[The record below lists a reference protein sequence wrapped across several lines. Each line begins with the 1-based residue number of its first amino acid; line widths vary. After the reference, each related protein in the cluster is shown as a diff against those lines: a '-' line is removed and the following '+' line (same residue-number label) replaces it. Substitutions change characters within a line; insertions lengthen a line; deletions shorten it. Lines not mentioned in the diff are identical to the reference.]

1 MWIQSAHG
9 RIPEAGKRLPAR
21 SAQGNMTLSIL
32 DHNLGFA
39 TFPRRIGFVCLTLF
53 FLVFGTSAAADS
65 APPAPKNSETITV
78 VLDDNYPPYIFRDSS
93 GALQGILRD
102 TWLLW
107 EHRTG
112 IRVDLQ
118 AMDWAKAQQVILS
131 GKGDV
136 IDTIFFT
143 EARSRLYEYSK
154 PYATLRVPIFFH
166 KSISGIATPESV
178 KGFTVGVKE
187 GDACIDFLQAKGIT
201 ELKPY
206 PNYETLIRAAGQN
219 QVRVFCVDEP
229 PAFHFLYKLGLEKEF
244 RYSPPLYVGQFHRAV
259 LKGNVALLNKVEAG
273 FARISAEER
282 QAIEDKW
289 LGKSAKNEALQLW
302 ARNAGL
308 FLLAVLGIALLL
320 ALWNYSLHL
329 RVFGKTRELS
339 EALAS
344 LRQSKQETEEIN
356 NQLTATLEAI
366 PDLLFELDL
375 HGRYLDCRATRNDL
389 LVAPPGK
396 LLGNTVFDVMP
407 ANAAGLV
414 MATLR
419 EASEMGS
426 SHGTLVRLAVPAGER
441 WFELSVARK
450 PTPTGQE
457 QRFILIS
464 RDVSERVQAQDEIEW
479 LAFYDALT
487 QLPNRHQLTD
497 RLRQALA
504 ASHRRNRHGA
514 LLFIDL
520 DDFKTLNETKGHAA
534 GDLFLKEVAD
544 RLRASMRADD
554 TIARLGGDEFV
565 VMLEDLSAN
574 SEEAAAQAEAVGE
587 KIQQIINLPC
597 QIDAYSHQGTAS
609 IGISLFSGQAQSE
622 EELLKRAD
630 SAVYRAKT
638 AGRNTVRFFDPE
650 IQANLEARTSLE
662 AELRRALSSQQL
674 CLYYQPQISQEEGV
688 FGAEA
693 LIRWPHPERGMISPA
708 QFIPLAEDTGLI
720 VPIGQWVLETACA
733 QLKRWEQDPLTRNLQ
748 VSVNVSARQF
758 RQADFV
764 DSVRS
769 ILASSGANP
778 ARLKIELTESLVLDN
793 VATSIEKMRELRSS
807 GVGFSMDDFGTGYSS
822 LSYLKRLPLD
832 QLKIDQSFVRDIA
845 ISAGDAVI
853 VQTII
858 GMAHNLGLSVIAEG
872 VENEAQRDFLVRN
885 GCSAF
890 QGFLYSPAVPAADFE
905 ALLQKLSQQPG
916 A

>member
-396 LLGNTVFDVMP
+396 LLGNTV
-407 ANAAGLV
+407 
-414 MATLR
+414 
-419 EASEMGS
+419 GS
-426 SHGTLVRLAVPAGER
+426 
-441 WFELSVARK
+441 
-450 PTPTGQE
+450 
-457 QRFILIS
+457 
-464 RDVSERVQAQDEIEW
+464 
-479 LAFYDALT
+479 
-487 QLPNRHQLTD
+487 
-497 RLRQALA
+497 
-504 ASHRRNRHGA
+504 
-514 LLFIDL
+514 
-520 DDFKTLNETKGHAA
+520 
-534 GDLFLKEVAD
+534 
-544 RLRASMRADD
+544 
-554 TIARLGGDEFV
+554 
-565 VMLEDLSAN
+565 
-574 SEEAAAQAEAVGE
+574 
-587 KIQQIINLPC
+587 
-597 QIDAYSHQGTAS
+597 
-609 IGISLFSGQAQSE
+609 
-622 EELLKRAD
+622 
-630 SAVYRAKT
+630 
-638 AGRNTVRFFDPE
+638 
-650 IQANLEARTSLE
+650 
-662 AELRRALSSQQL
+662 
-674 CLYYQPQISQEEGV
+674 
-688 FGAEA
+688 
-693 LIRWPHPERGMISPA
+693 
-708 QFIPLAEDTGLI
+708 
-720 VPIGQWVLETACA
+720 
-733 QLKRWEQDPLTRNLQ
+733 
-748 VSVNVSARQF
+748 
-758 RQADFV
+758 
-764 DSVRS
+764 
-769 ILASSGANP
+769 
-778 ARLKIELTESLVLDN
+778 
-793 VATSIEKMRELRSS
+793 
-807 GVGFSMDDFGTGYSS
+807 
-822 LSYLKRLPLD
+822 
-832 QLKIDQSFVRDIA
+832 
-845 ISAGDAVI
+845 
-853 VQTII
+853 
-858 GMAHNLGLSVIAEG
+858 
-872 VENEAQRDFLVRN
+872 
-885 GCSAF
+885 
-890 QGFLYSPAVPAADFE
+890 
-905 ALLQKLSQQPG
+905 
-916 A
+916 